1 MPQLKAGISGAE
13 LEDTSSCAKMW
24 ETTIAHST
32 ADRRWIAWMCS
43 VWHMVCT
50 KFTCAVP
57 CRYWTQIQW
66 LVNLVGIECNAH
78 YSQASFTLAGGQCHG
93 CMHVTQCSSYLV
105 NVLISGWVPQL
116 NSKCMFQIFFLS
128 GNSCHVGRNLE
139 SRLKNVQF
147 VQNLPLIGCTSLKAW
162 WKLVCM
168 LTLLWWVLD
177 CFKHNFNWAMHPSS
191 FRATQTDAMPW
202 PS

>member
-1 MPQLKAGISGAE
+1 MAGEPCSY
-13 LEDTSSCAKMW
+13 
-24 ETTIAHST
+24 
-32 ADRRWIAWMCS
+32 WMQ
-43 VWHMVCT
+43 CT
-50 KFTCAVP
+50 
-57 CRYWTQIQW
+57 
-66 LVNLVGIECNAH
+66 LL
-78 YSQASFTLAGGQCHG
+78 ASFIYIGWWAMSWLHACYSNL
-93 CMHVTQCSSYLV
+93 CSSYLV

-116 NSKCMFQIFFLS
+116 NSKCMFQIFFYLK
-128 GNSCHVGRNLE
+128 NSCHVGQNLE
-139 SRLKNVQF
+139 SKLKNVQF

-202 PS
+202 PSESFTIMLDKFKFPLSLLVFSKLIWIKRRHEYILVLHEFIAIF